1 MKVFHCE
8 SHRLHAP
15 AWYVA
20 DGSARPCP
28 EVPGRVEA
36 ILEKVRGEGHEI
48 VAVPAGDGSL
58 PAAVGAVHSAEYLDY
73 LRTIHGVWHAEF
85 GTDVL
90 PDTFPRKVARR
101 EKLAPHARAGQ
112 FCFDLAAPITAG

>member
-1 MKVFHCE
+1 MKVFYSANHA
-8 SHRLHAP
+8 LHAP

-36 ILEKVRGEGHEI
+36 ILGALGGHDVQRVVGIDE
-48 VAVPAGDGSL
+48 VPPAVT
-58 PAAVGAVHSAEYLDY
+58 AVHAPAYLQY
-73 LRTIHGVWHAEF
+73 LRTIHGVWHEEF

-90 PDTFPRKVARR
+90 PDTFPRSAGARP
-101 EKLAPHARAGQ
+101 KLAPHAQAGQ
-112 FCFDLAAPITAG
+112 FCFDLAAPIT